1 MTLKKTSAKKPAAA
15 KQPKETASKKASV
28 KKSAAARKPAA
39 PKPPVVKEAAERAP
53 EKKPET
59 ESRPDYLRG
68 IGRRKESVAL
78 VRLFKNGS
86 GKITV
91 NGRDYVQYFP
101 VFELQQIVQSA
112 TKTVGQSD
120 KVDLSIKV
128 VGGGIRGQADAARL
142 GISRA
147 LIGLNPTFR
156 RSLKKVGFLTR
167 DARVKERKK
176 YGLKRARRAP
186 QFAKR

>member
-1 MTLKKTSAKKPAAA
+1 MPTKKAPSAPKAPKATKKPAVKKAA
-15 KQPKETASKKASV
+15 VKKTAPSEAKPREVVKTAEQVVETATDQ
-28 KKSAAARKPAA
+28 P
-39 PKPPVVKEAAERAP
+39 
-53 EKKPET
+53 
-59 ESRPDYLRG
+59 RPDYLRG

-91 NGRDYVQYFP
+91 NNRDFAQYFP
-101 VFELQQIVQSA
+101 VFELQQIVKAA
-112 TKTVGQSD
+112 TTTVGQAD
-120 KVDLSIKV
+120 KVDISVKV
-128 VGGGIRGQADAARL
+128 MGGGIRGQADAVRL

-176 YGLKRARRAP
+176 PGLKRARRAP

>member
-1 MTLKKTSAKKPAAA
+1 MVTKKTPAKKKEAAPKKPAA
-15 KQPKETASKKASV
+15 KKTTP
-28 KKSAAARKPAA
+28 KKSAPLEATPAE
-39 PKPPVVKEAAERAP
+39 VEVS
-53 EKKPET
+53 T
-59 ESRPDYLRG
+59 EQPRPDFLRG

-78 VRLFKNGS
+78 VRLYKNGT
-86 GKITV
+86 GKITI
-91 NGRDYVQYFP
+91 NGREVAEYFP
-101 VFELQQIVQSA
+101 VFELQQIARSA
-112 TKTVGQSD
+112 TTTVGQAD
-120 KVDLSIKV
+120 KVDISVKV
-128 VGGGIRGQADAARL
+128 AGGGIRGQADAVRL

-167 DARVKERKK
+167 DARIKERKK